1 MIKNKIFFEIYA
13 DTVDASFILHILINR
28 ISDQILNIAEETNNL
43 AKTSLN
49 ANFTYSEQYQL
60 QL

>member
-13 DTVDASFILHILINR
+13 DTVDAVIL
-28 ISDQILNIAEETNNL
+28 ISDQILNIAEEINNL